1 MKFKKV
7 EISAFRIFDDPQYA
21 TFDLT
26 AKSGNAAGFV
36 SLYAPNGFGKTSF
49 FDAVEY
55 GMTES
60 VDRFYLRA
68 EELEKLANLQSIDK
82 FIRHS
87 NSDRDTYVKIY
98 TDNEQ
103 RQIINTPFYKHGK
116 QKHDLNLD
124 PKRRK
129 EDPFQ
134 KVILSQEWISAFL
147 TEINGEFRYKKF
159 MDIPELAPINN
170 YYTNLKHLLTS
181 YWNRKNK
188 LIENKAEFEKNI
200 QSVSDGNLLETINN
214 QIGILIE
221 KFGDQSLTKLSL
233 STTQEEIKLIKDKIA
248 GRIDSNNRE
257 NLLTELLSYVTV
269 SKSGN
274 ESNIGIDTFFQLIEN
289 NKNATAK
296 LLELRQLLGKFEAF
310 EGLNT
315 EIENNKRLQE
325 SYLGEKDQITKA
337 LSDFSEYERVEGIL
351 KDKNRKKEELEESF
365 IKINE
370 QLESLRRIEIEKR
383 GQIEAL
389 LRKIGELNRQK
400 TGLPSKRIDFLNL
413 ESQIATERKQLN
425 DIKSEIDKNDKE
437 YRNILP
443 VIASLQKVIQEIPQS
458 IYPQISEKDSAVLTP
473 LIQRLKYNQQNL
485 LAAKEQISA
494 LESTIAQHHTLNTT
508 IAEFIQAGLSI
519 VHQRQAKE
527 CPLCEQ
533 KYGSYEDLVKKITD
547 NNALD
552 ESLKVLLAQKSTID
566 TSILKLSNDIKDNTY
581 VLLNFYQKQLDGLIV
596 KSQELSQLI
605 DGSKIRM
612 SALEGVLAK
621 LEHGRLNYNIEF
633 DGLSFEEF
641 EKKLDE
647 NLRESQKL
655 KDEITPQSDE
665 NKRLINTANDQ
676 FKSTNEQ
683 IDLIRKEIEVLLSN
697 AKYLFIVDWFRQNFS
712 EQEINKQLVAQK
724 ETSLAEN
731 ISTLNTKRLDIEE
744 KIASIN
750 TDLASFKKE
759 NLISEKNDLEKYR
772 QDNDAKINAYRYF
785 LKDKLDIVV
794 AQMDLAALSVILEDK
809 RLKYD
814 EELSQVRIS
823 REEYKK
829 LERYSENV
837 WPFLQSENAKV
848 ELANAVTEL
857 EFLEQKVEP
866 LLQSERNKAKE
877 YLDSRIKNFFHE
889 DLINALYKK
898 IDPHPDFKFVQFK
911 ANFDADIPRLDVFV
925 RNTKNEDSLIP
936 NLYFSTAQINILSLS
951 IFLATALNSKDYQC
965 IFIDDP
971 IQSMDSINVLSTIDL
986 LRSLVVN
993 EGKQIILSTHDENF
1007 HNLLKMKMP
1016 DNLFESR
1023 FLELES
1029 FGKVKQIDGVAN
1041 NAF

>member
-7 EISAFRIFDDPQYA
+7 EISAFRIYDDPQYA

-49 FDAVEY
+49 YDAVEY
-55 GMTES
+55 GMTGS

-98 TDNEQ
+98 TDSEQ
-103 RQIINTPFYKHGK
+103 RQVIDTPFYKHGK

-147 TEINGEFRYKKF
+147 TESNGEYRYKKF
-159 MDIPELAPINN
+159 MDIPELASVNN

-181 YWNRKNK
+181 YWNRKNT

-200 QSVSDGNLLETINN
+200 QSISDGNLLETINS
-214 QIGILIE
+214 QIGLLIE
-221 KFGDQSLTKLSL
+221 KFGDQSLAKLSL
-233 STTQEEIKLIKDKIA
+233 STTQEEIKAIKDKIA
-248 GRIDSNNRE
+248 GKIDSNNRE
-257 NLLTELLSYVTV
+257 NLLIESLSYVTV
-269 SKSGN
+269 AKSGS
-274 ESNIGIDTFFQLIEN
+274 ESNIGIDTFFQLIEK
-289 NKNATAK
+289 NKSATAK
-296 LLELRQLLGKFEAF
+296 LLELRELLNKFEAF
-310 EGLNT
+310 EALNA
-315 EIENNKRLQE
+315 EIENNNRLQE
-325 SYLGEKDQITKA
+325 SYVDDKNQLTKA
-337 LSDFSEYERVEGIL
+337 LSDFTEYERVEGLL
-351 KDKNRKKEELEESF
+351 KDKNNTKEELEKTV
-365 IKINE
+365 ITINE
-370 QLESLRRIEIEKR
+370 RLESLHRIEIEKR
-383 GQIEAL
+383 GQIEVL
-389 LRKIGELNRQK
+389 LRRIEELGMQK
-400 TGLPSKRIDFLNL
+400 ASLPSKRLDLLNL
-413 ESQIATERKQLN
+413 ESQIAIERKQL
-425 DIKSEIDKNDKE
+425 DTIKSGIDKNDKE
-437 YRNILP
+437 YRDILP
-443 VIASLQKVIQEIPQS
+443 VIESLQKVIQEIPQS
-458 IYPQISEKDSAVLTP
+458 IYPQVSEKDSAVLTP
-473 LIQRLKYNQQNL
+473 IIQRLKEHQQNL
-485 LAAKEQISA
+485 STAKEQLGA
-494 LESTIAQHHTLNTT
+494 LESSITQHQTLN
-508 IAEFIQAGLSI
+508 IAIADFIKAGLDI
-519 VHQRQAKE
+519 VHQRQTKE

-533 KYGSYEDLVKKITD
+533 EYASYGDLVKKITD
-547 NNALD
+547 NKALD
-552 ESLKVLLAQKSTID
+552 ESLKVLLAQKNTID
-566 TSILKLSNDIKDNTY
+566 NNILKLSNDIRDDSSE
-581 VLLNFYQKQLDGLIV
+581 LLSFYQRQLDGLIV
-596 KSQELSQLI
+596 RRQELLQIIDDLKIGINVIERTLAQLEQ
-605 DGSKIRM
+605 RR
-612 SALEGVLAK
+612 V
-621 LEHGRLNYNIEF
+621 NYTVEL
-633 DGLSFEEF
+633 DGLSFDEF

-647 NLRESQKL
+647 SLKESQKL
-655 KDEITPQSDE
+655 KDEMIPLADE
-665 NKRLINTANDQ
+665 NKQLTNNANEQ
-676 FKSTNEQ
+676 FKSANEQ
-683 IDLIRKEIEVLLSN
+683 IDLIRKEIEGLLSN
-697 AKYLFIVDWFRQNFS
+697 EKYLFIVDWFRKNLS
-712 EQEINKQLVAQK
+712 EQEIKKDLLEQR
-724 ETSLAEN
+724 ETSLTVN
-731 ISTLNTKRLDIEE
+731 ISTLNAKRIEIEE

-759 NLISEKNDLEKYR
+759 NLLSEKSELEKSI
-772 QDNDAKINAYRYF
+772 QDNNTRTNAYRYF
-785 LKDKLDIVV
+785 LKDKLDVVV
-794 AQMDLAALSVILEDK
+794 AQMDLAALSAILEDK

-814 EELSQVRIS
+814 EELKQVRVS

-866 LLQSERNKAKE
+866 VLQGERNRAKE
-877 YLDSRIKNFFHE
+877 YLECRIKNFFHE

-898 IDPHPDFKFVQFK
+898 IDPHPDFKFVEFK

-925 RNTKNEDSLIP
+925 KNTKDESSLIP

-951 IFLATALNSKDYQC
+951 IFLATALNSKEYQC

-993 EGKQIILSTHDENF
+993 EGKQIILSTHDQNF

-1029 FGKVKQIDGVAN
+1029 FGKVKAS
-1041 NAF
+1041 

>member
-676 FKSTNEQ
+676 FKST
-683 IDLIRKEIEVLLSN
+683 I
-697 AKYLFIVDWFRQNFS
+697 
-712 EQEINKQLVAQK
+712 
-724 ETSLAEN
+724 
-731 ISTLNTKRLDIEE
+731 
-744 KIASIN
+744 
-750 TDLASFKKE
+750 
-759 NLISEKNDLEKYR
+759 
-772 QDNDAKINAYRYF
+772 
-785 LKDKLDIVV
+785 
-794 AQMDLAALSVILEDK
+794 
-809 RLKYD
+809 
-814 EELSQVRIS
+814 
-823 REEYKK
+823 
-829 LERYSENV
+829 
-837 WPFLQSENAKV
+837 
-848 ELANAVTEL
+848 
-857 EFLEQKVEP
+857 
-866 LLQSERNKAKE
+866 
-877 YLDSRIKNFFHE
+877 
-889 DLINALYKK
+889 
-898 IDPHPDFKFVQFK
+898 
-911 ANFDADIPRLDVFV
+911 
-925 RNTKNEDSLIP
+925 
-936 NLYFSTAQINILSLS
+936 
-951 IFLATALNSKDYQC
+951 
-965 IFIDDP
+965 
-971 IQSMDSINVLSTIDL
+971 
-986 LRSLVVN
+986 
-993 EGKQIILSTHDENF
+993 
-1007 HNLLKMKMP
+1007 
-1016 DNLFESR
+1016 
-1023 FLELES
+1023 
-1029 FGKVKQIDGVAN
+1029 
-1041 NAF
+1041 